1 MRTEPLGQYEKHVF
15 VCTTG
20 GTCPTQGDTEAFV
33 KSMRAAVARAGLH
46 ESIRINKS
54 GCFSQCGNGPM
65 VVVYPEDVW
74 YAAVKAEDC
83 EEIVQSHL
91 VGGKPVERIRYQPG
105 KPGANVIVTKD
116 KH

>member
-1 MRTEPLGQYEKHVF
+1 MGQYDRHVF
-15 VCTTG
+15 VCTSG
-20 GTCPTQGDTEAFV
+20 ETCPLQGDTEAYV
-33 KSMRAAVARAGLH
+33 KALRAGVQKAN
-46 ESIRINKS
+46 RQGDVRVNKS